1 MGTELI
7 SIINTKYCKP
17 APINIKIETDKG
29 VAYINNEVIF
39 RIHEP
44 SFSLEDR
51 RVIYDVSGNPVF
63 TLSKKIISMHDRWR
77 VFKGQ
82 STNSSDLLFSAKRS
96 TFLIPEKKNIDLN
109 VYLAKNTKESV
120 WDFKVCAG
128 AEKRSC
134 DICAHGSSTLLAKMT
149 KNKEAFEVE
158 VQPNVDYGFIVA
170 LLTIVD
176 EIKHTE
182 SSSTNYN
189 DEVKVAEA
197 ALNTISVGA
206 NTYNNNN
213 VVTTLDD
220 DTNGESDDW

>member
-134 DICAHGSSTLLAKMT
+134 DICAHGSSTLLAKDWLIQET
-149 KNKEAFEVE
+149 T
-158 VQPNVDYGFIVA
+158 Q
-170 LLTIVD
+170 LL
-176 EIKHTE
+176 HHSQASRSA
-182 SSSTNYN
+182 SSSASLLMILSTNFSLVL
-189 DEVKVAEA
+189 DLS
-197 ALNTISVGA
+197 ALHIALSHV
-206 NTYNNNN
+206 
-213 VVTTLDD
+213 
-220 DTNGESDDW
+220 W

>member
-134 DICAHGSSTLLAKMT
+134 DICAHGSSTLLAKLRHRHPWS
-149 KNKEAFEVE
+149 
-158 VQPNVDYGFIVA
+158 QPHQWQLEPTLLRKPPLQPQLYYDYYDQT
-170 LLTIVD
+170 L
-176 EIKHTE
+176 
-182 SSSTNYN
+182 N
-189 DEVKVAEA
+189 DLSRQPSLAVP
-197 ALNTISVGA
+197 
-206 NTYNNNN
+206 
-213 VVTTLDD
+213 
-220 DTNGESDDW
+220 

>member
-1 MGTELI
+1 
-7 SIINTKYCKP
+7 
-17 APINIKIETDKG
+17 
-29 VAYINNEVIF
+29 
-39 RIHEP
+39 
-44 SFSLEDR
+44 
-51 RVIYDVSGNPVF
+51 
-63 TLSKKIISMHDRWR
+63 IISMHDRWR

-176 EIKHTE
+176 EIKHIE
-182 SSSTNYN
+182 SSSTTNYN
-189 DEVKVAEA
+189 DEVKAADTIAGA
-197 ALNTISVGA
+197 ALNAISVGA

-213 VVTTLDD
+213 IITTLDD
-220 DTNGESDDW
+220 DTNGE